1 MTVFP
6 VWSEPRLEGEEGREG
21 PAWETSARTDRGP
34 WSGGPWERL
43 AGAPIPGSAD
53 DYLATRNTFRDLWLR
68 RSHRGG
74 SGGGRGQTAPGGTRG
89 RPALTRAWPRT
100 DVWVYPFSPE
110 ETETRAQRE
119 QATSRT
125 ASSTA
130 KPGLRG
136 WHKAAILAVC
146 GVLVLAGSLLVL
158 DATGNLSAFL
168 PEDRGGSV
176 HGAGQP
182 SRVEASFRDKYEE
195 ELRSQPEGARTKEV
209 RCLIAGED
217 AYRCVAYTEAMGSGT
232 YPDDFEL
239 AVDARG
245 CWRAQPLAP
254 NLIDATIAECS

>member
-1 MTVFP
+1 VRVRPGRRVQERIAAHGLADLGNGSPERQSQAAQTTT
-6 VWSEPRLEGEEGREG
+6 WRLETLLETYGYVEVTAEAREAVEDSLRREG
-21 PAWETSARTDRGP
+21 LGVDPP
-34 WSGGPWERL
+34 
-43 AGAPIPGSAD
+43 
-53 DYLATRNTFRDLWLR
+53 
-68 RSHRGG
+68 
-74 SGGGRGQTAPGGTRG
+74 
-89 RPALTRAWPRT
+89 LTRAWPRT

-110 ETETRAQRE
+110 ETETWAQRE
-119 QATSRT
+119 HATSRT
-125 ASSTA
+125 APSTA

-254 NLIDATIAECS
+254 NLIDATIAGCS